1 MSKFDTPVMA
11 QKVQHNRVFLKY
23 PKKDFMEMAGLKPDQ
38 PGRKGRLPAYPAAA
52 LAKLDVAVNRKA
64 ARVEA
69 YDSTL
74 AERIGLARDYQALR
88 NAAVAKALGV
98 SRELV
103 RRWTCGINRP
113 TNDRLPRLA
122 DILQVPLAWLQF
134 GGEEHLP
141 ADSQL
146 GVRVGDEAMNYREQL
161 YGMTMGL
168 LVEVDDDSSEAD
180 IQRFIDVAVL
190 SRPQF
195 AVAARRAGGRWQ
207 WVQGEFC
214 FAPWVPLPQK
224 GLARR
229 YWSDEVEAIIE
240 EELAVNATISGAW
253 KSLKQR
259 CEAQGWSYPQKITLH
274 KRLDKQRERR
284 NKFGIIFPA
293 PDIRK

>member
-1 MSKFDTPVMA
+1 MSKYNLPILA
-11 QKVQHNRVFLKY
+11 HAVQSKRILLNLK
-23 PKKDFMEMAGLKPDQ
+23 KKDFMLNAGLKPLE
-38 PGRKGRLPAYPAAA
+38 PRGSGRLPSYPATA
-52 LAKLDVAVNRKA
+52 LAELDAAVNRKA

-69 YDSTL
+69 DDLTL

-88 NAAVAKALGV
+88 NTAVAKALGV

-113 TNDRLPRLA
+113 TNDRLPQLA
-122 DILQVPLAWLQF
+122 DILQAPLAWLQF

-146 GVRVGDEAMNYREQL
+146 GVRVGVEAMNYREKL
-161 YGMTMGL
+161 YGMTMSL
-168 LVEVDDDSSEAD
+168 LVEVEDDLSETE
-180 IQRFIDVAVL
+180 IQRFIDDAVF
-190 SRPQF
+190 SRPQL
-195 AVAARRAGGRWQ
+195 AVVARRAGGRWQ
-207 WVQGEFC
+207 WVHGEFC
-214 FAPWVPLPQK
+214 FAPWAPLPPK

-240 EELAVNATISGAW
+240 EELAVNVSISGAW
-253 KSLKQR
+253 KCLKQR

-284 NKFGIIFPA
+284 NKFGIIFPP